1 MNKYIEYKKY
11 CEDRLNAFPIVF
23 AFSNSQLQEGLNK
36 LGVNKSE
43 VISIGGGGFIRKS
56 DKQNFHDLLDNF
68 DEKLDENLEDDE
80 FVLQMFKYEMGNH
93 EYCITY
99 DDEEVIE
106 ACGLDL
112 DRFNSN
118 ERLRNLYS
126 EARTSY
132 LDEVNS

>member
-112 DRFNSN
+112 DRFNSS
-118 ERLRNLYS
+118 ERLRKLYS
-126 EARTSY
+126 EARDYY
-132 LDEVNS
+132 LSEVNS

>member
-11 CEDRLNAFPIVF
+11 CEDKLNAFPIVF

-99 DDEEVIE
+99 DDGEVIE

-126 EARTSY
+126 KARDYY
-132 LDEVNS
+132 LSEVNS

>member
-43 VISIGGGGFIRKS
+43 VISIGGGGFIRKG

-99 DDEEVIE
+99 DDGEVIE

-126 EARTSY
+126 KARDYY
-132 LDEVNS
+132 LSEVNS